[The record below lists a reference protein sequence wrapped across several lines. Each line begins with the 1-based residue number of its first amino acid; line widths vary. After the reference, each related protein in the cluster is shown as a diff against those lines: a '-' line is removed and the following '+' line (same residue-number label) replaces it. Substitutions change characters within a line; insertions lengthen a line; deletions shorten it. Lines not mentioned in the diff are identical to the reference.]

1 MVNITDIYERVLV
14 VLNKEN
20 RGYVTRD
27 EFNSLA
33 KQAQLEIFESYFTKK
48 ALSVQGENDTDYSN
62 PVMNVEEKIT
72 FFDNV
77 MTIPRGTTRV
87 LPYPM
92 MMYRLGVVDIAGRQ
106 IDEVSHK
113 DLLYINLSPLTS
125 PTITQPVYVRH
136 EGGIVIYPLDYEGDV
151 TVNYLR
157 TPMAPNFSGTVVGQ
171 QVLPGMND
179 VNFELHPSEEI
190 ELTNKILTY
199 MGVVT
204 RDGEVVQFASGK
216 ESQIQNSEQ

>member
-33 KQAQLEIFESYFTKK
+33 TQAQLEIFESYFTKK
-48 ALSVQGENDTDYSN
+48 ALSIQGENDTDYSN

-125 PTITQPVYVRH
+125 PTTTQPVYVRH

-157 TPMAPNFSGTVVGQ
+157 TPTAPNFSGTVVGQ

>member
-48 ALSVQGENDTDYSN
+48 ALSIQGENDTDYSN

-77 MTIPRGTTRV
+77 MTINRGTTRV

-92 MMYRLGVVDIAGRQ
+92 MMYRLGVVDINGRQ

-125 PTITQPVYVRH
+125 PTMTQPVYVRH

-157 TPMAPNFSGTVVGQ
+157 TPAAPNFSGTVVGQ